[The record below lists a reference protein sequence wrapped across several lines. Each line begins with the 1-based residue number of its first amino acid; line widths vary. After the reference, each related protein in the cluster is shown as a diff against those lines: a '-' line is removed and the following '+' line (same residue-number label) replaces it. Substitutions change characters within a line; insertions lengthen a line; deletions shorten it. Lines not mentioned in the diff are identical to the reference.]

1 MKRRNTY
8 LNRKKHV
15 SIYIYHELTVQL
27 QRLKEKSNFRT
38 YSPKIWSNTVDEVE
52 KAVPDGRKLK
62 GEVCMHVLLYD
73 GV

>member
-1 MKRRNTY
+1 MCVCVCVCVC
-8 LNRKKHV
+8 V
-15 SIYIYHELTVQL
+15 SHELTVQL

-52 KAVPDGRKLK
+52 KADPDGRKLK
-62 GEVCMHVLLYD
+62 GEVCRHVLLYG

>member
-1 MKRRNTY
+1 MCLY
-8 LNRKKHV
+8 
-15 SIYIYHELTVQL
+15 IYIYIYVSHELTVQL

-62 GEVCMHVLLYD
+62 EVCRHVLLYD